1 MQKFILSMFL
11 VLPSVAFGQTA
22 LTTAQIAKRVSPTV
36 VVIQGKTDSGELLG
50 SGFIVSKDGKIV
62 TNLHVIRDLKTASV
76 LLANGRTLDSVFV
89 LATDERRDLAIIHI
103 SGFDPQKSNG
113 DIFDQILDQIPQRS
127 QVLELGDSDNV
138 TVGNQSVGH
147 PGATFLSGDRWG
159 YRLLL
164 ISKTREI
171 SLVRRASDPQYPP
184 VAQNVNWLDLTVA
197 DESISTQDRDGISSR
212 CGALPGKGT
221 VLIWILGKQVC

>member
-197 DESISTQDRDGISSR
+197 DEPL
-212 CGALPGKGT
+212 ALRIETAFLHAAELCRGKEPF
-221 VLIWILGKQVC
+221 

>member
-164 ISKTREI
+164 IKQDKRDISRKTC
-171 SLVRRASDPQYPP
+171 L
-184 VAQNVNWLDLTVA
+184 
-197 DESISTQDRDGISSR
+197 
-212 CGALPGKGT
+212 
-221 VLIWILGKQVC
+221 